1 MSQKYAYVQDEEVV
15 RTLQN
20 SLELE
25 LSELR
30 SLHEAQADDLQ
41 EAFSPGVI
49 NLLRQLSEDDS
60 FFQYPTPEESSPSES
75 TEDSSDYWTATR
87 MTFKFLCD
95 EFMPAPRDQQMGRF
109 QTFLDQVRGTASR
122 IRLPGGA
129 NLSPDQNATLRQC
142 VTAVKTMKEVLG
154 SKFAS
159 LQKYVRMQMEQGSR
173 RPYSAGGHQTTAA
186 GFATGTSFAS
196 GHHSTAAQGFTTGT
210 SSAGGRHTTDPPG
223 FLQGFATGMRPG
235 NVPQTESSASSV
247 RHETIFGSVQR
258 FSSTATPTD
267 PDSSAFRHETI
278 FRYSGAS
285 NPEVSR
291 VIRDNPTTI
300 RGPGDTQVLT
310 RTGVIVSN
318 VIQIIQ
324 ETQPRASVVQAP
336 AEERRQGA
344 STPSPPKRKP
354 LKRQSH
360 VVEED

>member
-60 FFQYPTPEESSPSES
+60 FFQYPTPEEESSPTES
-75 TEDSSDYWTATR
+75 TEDSSDYWRATR

-122 IRLPGGA
+122 IRMPGGA

-142 VTAVKTMKEVLG
+142 VTAVKTMREVLG
-154 SKFAS
+154 SKFTS
-159 LQKYVRMQMEQGSR
+159 LQKYVRMQMEQGR
-173 RPYSAGGHQTTAA
+173 RPCAAGGHQTTDAA
-186 GFATGTSFAS
+186 GFATGTSFSGERQTTDSTGFATSFSGGRRKADAS
-196 GHHSTAAQGFTTGT
+196 GSV
-210 SSAGGRHTTDPPG
+210 
-223 FLQGFATGMRPG
+223 QGFATGMSPS
-235 NVPQTESSASSV
+235 NVPQTESASSV
-247 RHETIFGSVQR
+247 RHETIFGSLQG
-258 FSSTATPTD
+258 FSSTG
-267 PDSSAFRHETI
+267 PDSSVIRHETI
-278 FRYSGAS
+278 FKYSGAS
-285 NPEVSR
+285 NPEV
-291 VIRDNPTTI
+291 IRENPTTI

-310 RTGVIVSN
+310 RTGVIAAN
-318 VIQIIQ
+318 VIRTIQ
-324 ETQPRASVVQAP
+324 ETQPRACVVQAP
-336 AEERRQGA
+336 EERRQGG